1 MNGKKFFRKHLAYTI
16 KIFEK
21 SKWKKEKEHGIEYK
35 TDNYWLVEIR
45 EEGKQTSFR
54 VATKGELLDKL
65 AEKLILTRVFDG

>member
-1 MNGKKFFRKHLAYTI
+1 MVEMKRKHLVYSI
-16 KIFEK
+16 KIHEK
-21 SKWKKEKEHGIEYK
+21 AKWKEEREHGIEYK

-65 AEKLILTRVFDG
+65 AEKLILVPVFDG